1 MIIVLKCYLRIYFN
15 WNKGIYYYCLI
26 NFIMVWVMNIMLM
39 MKDSVN
45 VIIYYVGFG
54 IFVVLLF
61 GGVFVLEM

>member
-1 MIIVLKCYLRIYFN
+1 
-15 WNKGIYYYCLI
+15 
-26 NFIMVWVMNIMLM
+26 MVWVMNIMLM